1 MQFKTELD
9 HIVIAC
15 NSLENG
21 RAWCRETFG
30 VEASGGGKHAGIGT
44 HNALLSMGSDH
55 YLEIIATDPDA
66 PPTSFPRW
74 FGLDTD
80 EVMHAIAD
88 GPRLIGWVARVA
100 RDTHVSDAIDQIAR
114 APGNSANVVRPAER
128 GDFRWRF
135 AFTQD
140 GARPRSGVLPHFI
153 QWDVAIHPCE
163 RLPDVGLCLNSILAG
178 DPTPEDVSR
187 TLSAVNFV
195 DSKIQIG
202 QSTTPHLV
210 ATISSTNGV
219 VVLQ

>member
-44 HNALLSMGSDH
+44 HNALLSLGSDH
-55 YLEIIATDPDA
+55 YLEIIAIDPDA
-66 PPTSFPRW
+66 PPPSFPRW

-80 EVMHAIAD
+80 EVMQAIAD

-100 RDTHVSDAIDQIAR
+100 RSNGVSDAIEHIAR
-114 APGNSANVVRPAER
+114 APGNEASIVRPAER

-135 AFTQD
+135 AFTRD
-140 GARPRSGVLPHFI
+140 GARPRGGVLPHFI
-153 QWDVAIHPCE
+153 QWDVAHHPCD
-163 RLPDVGLCLNSILAG
+163 RLPELGVSLSTLVLA
-178 DPTPEDVSR
+178 DPAPERVSSFCDQIQLAE
-187 TLSAVNFV
+187 T
-195 DSKIQIG
+195 KIQVG
-202 QSTTPHLV
+202 QSTTSHLV
-210 ATISSTNGV
+210 ATLHSPNGM
-219 VVLQ
+219 VVLE